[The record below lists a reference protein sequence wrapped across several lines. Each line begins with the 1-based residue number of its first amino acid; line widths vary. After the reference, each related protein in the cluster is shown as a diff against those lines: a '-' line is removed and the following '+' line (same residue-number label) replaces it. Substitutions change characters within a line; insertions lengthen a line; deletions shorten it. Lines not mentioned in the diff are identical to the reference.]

1 MFEKKSYAIL
11 GLGIFGSTIARVL
24 SDSNHDVIAIDRDIT
39 CVDRVSEYVVNAV
52 QADITDID
60 QLRSIGVQ
68 DVDVAVVATGS
79 HLEDSIMAVLNL
91 KELGVP
97 YVVAKAKNRKYMNIL
112 EKVGADRVVRPEKE
126 MGERVAKQLLS
137 TNIIDLI
144 DIDDDY
150 SVIEIAALPD
160 WQNRSLKDLNLRKNF
175 GINVLGIRKNPKA
188 HLSISPD
195 ADYVISEQD
204 RLLIIADKKK
214 FAELNLD

>member
-1 MFEKKSYAIL
+1 MSEKKSYAIL

-195 ADYVISEQD
+195 ADYVICEQD